1 MFNRNFN
8 NKMHFLFYSI
18 FLIST
23 NKTNLNINTINK
35 YLINCLVL
43 VSCLELFN
51 NVEAFGNTFN
61 EFIILKT
68 NEPIFI

>member
-1 MFNRNFN
+1 
-8 NKMHFLFYSI
+8 MHFIFYSI

-23 NKTNLNINTINK
+23 KKTNLNINAVNK

-51 NVEAFGNTFN
+51 NVEAFGISSN
-61 EFIILKT
+61 EFIISKT